1 MTACHI
7 EPRVSQPRCGLLPH
21 RSVRRFRVH
30 RRLTAYIGTRSARQS
45 ITVRPWPHPTITGTL
60 ALIAVGCM
68 WGTIIGFALGG
79 SVGAVFFLIGAI
91 YGAPIGAI
99 VGLVVGVPASI
110 VLAALL
116 LVRDRPST
124 DTQQLAGH
132 VAGGLAALVEL
143 LGTSVLAAITI
154 AVATGGE
161 RNDLPFVVAAI
172 GPVLLLSAIAAWLLR
187 FAARDL
193 VRTWARAWGR
203 QVIR

>member
-1 MTACHI
+1 MTACHV
-7 EPRVSQPRCGLLPH
+7 EPRVSAPRCGLLPH

-30 RRLTAYIGTRSARQS
+30 HRLAAYIGTRSARQS
-45 ITVRPWPHPTITGTL
+45 ITVRPWPCPIITGPL
-60 ALIAVGCM
+60 ALLAVGSM
-68 WGTIIGFALGG
+68 WGSIIGFALGG

-116 LVRDRPST
+116 LVRDRPAT
-124 DTQQLAGH
+124 DIEQLARH
-132 VAGGLAALVEL
+132 VAGGLAALIEL
-143 LGTSVLAAITI
+143 LAMSVFAAITI
-154 AVATGGE
+154 AVATGGD
-161 RNDLPFVVAAI
+161 RSDLLGVAAAI
-172 GPVLLLSAIAAWLLR
+172 GPLLLLSAAAAWLLR

-203 QVIR
+203 QVVR